1 MDTTPQALAEQ
12 IGDAGSGRLKQV
24 TTEAVNE
31 FLAGHRQRR
40 QQLAQDPEVALR
52 VLKRGN
58 DRANEIAN
66 NTLNEVRK
74 AMGTVY

>member
-1 MDTTPQALAEQ
+1 MDTTPQTLAEQ

-40 QQLAQDPEVALR
+40 QQLAQDPDVTLR
-52 VLKRGN
+52 VLRRGN
-58 DRANEIAN
+58 DHANELADD
-66 NTLNEVRK
+66 TLSEVREF
-74 AMGTVY
+74 MGTVY

>member
-1 MDTTPQALAEQ
+1 M
-12 IGDAGSGRLKQV
+12 

-40 QQLAQDPEVALR
+40 QQLAQNPEVALR

-66 NTLNEVRK
+66 NTLDEVRK